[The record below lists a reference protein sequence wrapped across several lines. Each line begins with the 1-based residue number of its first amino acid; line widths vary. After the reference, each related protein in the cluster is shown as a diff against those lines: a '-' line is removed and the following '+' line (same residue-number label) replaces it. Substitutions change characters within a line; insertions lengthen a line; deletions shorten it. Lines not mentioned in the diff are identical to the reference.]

1 MLIDNCNKKLSLN
14 VGGRLLDLSRPL
26 VMGILNVTPD
36 SFYDGSR
43 CPNDDAVAARVQAI
57 LAEGADMID
66 IGGYS
71 SRPGCADVSVD
82 EEKRR
87 LAIGLEA
94 IRRQSP
100 EAVVSVDTFR
110 AEVARWCVE
119 QYGVQIINDI
129 SAGELDDAMF
139 DTVAQLQVPYVMMHM
154 RGTPTSMMQSQYL
167 HYDDV
172 VADVLQYFAAK
183 IDRLTYMGVN
193 DIILDPGFGFS
204 KTVDDNYRLMYH
216 LDEFTRIGLPIL
228 VGISRKSM
236 IYKLL
241 DITPAESLNGT
252 TALNVLALLGG
263 ANILRVHDVKQAVE
277 AVKIVGKTFNNTQF
291 NT

>member
-263 ANILRVHDVKQAVE
+263 ANILRVHDVKQAAE
-277 AVKIVGKTFNNTQF
+277 AVKIVGKTIQ
-291 NT
+291 

>member
-14 VGGRLLDLSRPL
+14 VGGRLLDLSRPQ

-71 SRPGCADVSVD
+71 SRQGCADVSVD

-277 AVKIVGKTFNNTQF
+277 AVKIVGKTIQ
-291 NT
+291 

>member
-14 VGGRLLDLSRPL
+14 VGGRLLDLSRPQ

-139 DTVAQLQVPYVMMHM
+139 DTVAQLQVPYIMMHM

-216 LDEFTRIGLPIL
+216 LDEFTRIGLPLL

-277 AVKIVGKTFNNTQF
+277 AVKIVGKTIQ
-291 NT
+291 

>member
-14 VGGRLLDLSRPL
+14 VGGRLLDLSRPQ

-66 IGGYS
+66 VGGYS

-139 DTVAQLQVPYVMMHM
+139 DTVAQLQVPYIMMHM

-216 LDEFTRIGLPIL
+216 LDEFTRIGLPLL

-277 AVKIVGKTFNNTQF
+277 AVKIVGKTIQ
-291 NT
+291 